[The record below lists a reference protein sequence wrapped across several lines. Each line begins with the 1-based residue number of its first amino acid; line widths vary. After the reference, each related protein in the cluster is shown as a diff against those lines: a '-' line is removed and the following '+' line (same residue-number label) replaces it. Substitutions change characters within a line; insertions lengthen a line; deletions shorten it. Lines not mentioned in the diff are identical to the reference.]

1 MAARR
6 TLLALSAFLVLS
18 SSLVPRTAHPQDV
31 RCDPGDVEVLRLRFS
46 GNHAFTAADL
56 SKIIVT
62 TPSAWARR
70 ILPLPFT
77 ERRCLD
83 RAELPNDRARLIIFY
98 RLRGYPRVMV
108 DTALRAIGAHGVEVS
123 FTIHEGPPA
132 VLRSFVV
139 NGMSAVTDGGR
150 IARGIGPRAGGRFDR
165 IAIGAASDTIARQLR
180 NSGYPL
186 ARTTNSF
193 ALADSGLSAWDT
205 LTVTPGPLT
214 RIGRL
219 NISVIPLAGTSQK
232 IPTPAVRRVMGIR
245 TNDLYREDEIIGA
258 QRALYQTEAYEH
270 VSIAPDTAMRPTDSV
285 INLDVTLS
293 EAAMHAA
300 RLGAGYGTL
309 DCFRVTGELSNYNF
323 LQGARRLDFTARVS
337 KIGIGKPLSGAEQLC
352 PQAKRDVFSNRLN
365 YYIGS
370 TLRQPVF
377 FGLRTVPTVTV
388 YSQRVSEYN
397 AYLRTTAIGGLA
409 SLAWQRWKRTPVNIA
424 YSLDLGRTEAQ
435 PALFCAV
442 FNVCDLEARERLQAT
457 QRLAV
462 LSTSITRDN
471 ANSVLNP
478 TRGSVI
484 RFEARHSSPAIFSDQ
499 GLTFSKLVG
508 DASRYWGLGAGN
520 VFAVRVR
527 GGIVVGRTIGQ
538 AAGFVPPQE
547 RLYAGGPTSVRG
559 FAQNELGSVIYI
571 ASGFVPVALATGDT
585 VFRVADSVRTFRRLV
600 PVGGNTLAVGNV
612 ELRLKSPI
620 LPELLQWTLFTDAG
634 EVWNRGGRSVSEAVR
649 FKVTPGIQLTA
660 FSPVGPVRAVIGYN
674 GYPRPAGPL
683 YYEATAAQG
692 GGLPCVSP
700 GNTIPAHVGSGSNA
714 GVLAQAPGVCPATFK
729 PPSQTS
735 FRSRLTF
742 SFAIGQAF

>member
-6 TLLALSAFLVLS
+6 KRLALSALLVLIGFA
-18 SSLVPRTAHPQDV
+18 VPASARAQDV
-31 RCDPGDVEVLRLRFS
+31 RCDPGDVEVKKLTFT
-46 GNHAFTAADL
+46 GNHAFTDADL

-62 TPSAWARR
+62 TPSGWARR

-98 RLRGYPRVMV
+98 RLRGYPRVTV
-108 DTALRAIGAHGVEVS
+108 DTALRAMGSRSVEVK
-123 FTIHEGPPA
+123 FAIHEGPQA

-139 NGMSAVTDGGR
+139 DGLASVPSGDKL
-150 IARGIGPRAGGRFDR
+150 ARGVGPATGGRFDR
-165 IAIGAASDTIARQLR
+165 IVIGAASDTIARRLR

-186 ARTTNSF
+186 ASVTNSF

-205 LTVTPGPLT
+205 LTVVPGTLT
-214 RIGRL
+214 RIGKL
-219 NISVIPLAGTSQK
+219 NINVVPLQGKTQK
-232 IPTPAVRRVMGIR
+232 IPTSVVRRVMGLK
-245 TNDLYREDEIIGA
+245 TGNLYREDEIIGA

-270 VSIAPDTAMRPTDSV
+270 VAIAPDTSMRAKDSV

-309 DCFRVTGELSNYNF
+309 DCFRLTGELSNYNF
-323 LQGARRLDFTARVS
+323 LRGARRLDFTTRVS
-337 KIGIGKPLSGAEQLC
+337 KIGIGKPLNGAEGLC

-365 YYIGS
+365 YYVGT

-377 FGLRTVPTVTV
+377 FGLRSVPTITV
-388 YSQRVSEYN
+388 YSQRISEYN
-397 AYLRTTAIGGLA
+397 AYLRTTAIGGVA
-409 SLAWQRWKRTPVNIA
+409 SLAWQRWARTPVNFA

-442 FNVCDLEARERLQAT
+442 FNVCDAEARQRLQET

-462 LSTSITRDN
+462 LSASVTRDN
-471 ANSVLNP
+471 ANSLLNP
-478 TRGSVI
+478 SHGAVL
-484 RFEARHSSPAIFSDQ
+484 RFEARHSSRAIFSDQ
-499 GLTFSKLVG
+499 GLTFNKLVG
-508 DASRYWGLGAGN
+508 DAARYWDAGGGN
-520 VFAVRVR
+520 VLAVRIR
-527 GGIVVGRTIGQ
+527 GGVVFGRSFGA

-547 RLYAGGPTSVRG
+547 RLYAGGPTTVRG

-571 ASGFVPVALATGDT
+571 SNGFVPVALPSGDT
-585 VFRVADSVRTFRRLV
+585 ALRVADSVKTYRRLV
-600 PVGGNTLAVGNV
+600 PVGGNTLAVGNI
-612 ELRLKSPI
+612 ELRLKSPV

-634 EVWNRGGRSVSEAVR
+634 EVWNRGGRVAEAVR
-649 FKVTPGIQLTA
+649 LKITPGIQLTA

-674 GYPRPAGPL
+674 PYARPAGPL
-683 YYEATAAQG
+683 YYEATASEG

-700 GNTIPAHVGSGSNA
+700 NNKIASHIGTGASA
-714 GVLAQAPGVCPATFK
+714 GKITQADGVCPSTFR
-729 PPSQTS
+729 PAAQNSI
-735 FRSRLTF
+735 RSRLTF

>member
-1 MAARR
+1 MTARR
-6 TLLALSAFLVLS
+6 IRLALSAVLFFS
-18 SSLVPRTAHPQDV
+18 IASVPRKAASQDV
-31 RCDPGDVEVLRLRFS
+31 RCDPGDVEVRKLTFA
-46 GNHAFTAADL
+46 GNHAFTDAEL

-108 DTALRAIGAHGVEVS
+108 DTLLRPTSARSVEVK
-123 FTIHEGPPA
+123 FTIHEGPKA

-139 NGMSAVTDGGR
+139 AGLSSVPNGEKM
-150 IARGIGPRAGGRFDR
+150 ARGVGPVAGGRFDR
-165 IAIGAASDTIARQLR
+165 LAIGAASDTIARRLR

-186 ARTTNSF
+186 ASVTNSF

-205 LTVTPGPLT
+205 LNVTPGQLT
-214 RIGRL
+214 RIGKVNVTVVPLEGKRQKVPT
-219 NISVIPLAGTSQK
+219 SV
-232 IPTPAVRRVMGIR
+232 VRRVMGI
-245 TNDLYREDEIIGA
+245 TTGNLYREDEIIGA

-270 VSIAPDTAMRPTDSV
+270 VSIAPDTAMRATDSV
-285 INLDVTLS
+285 INLEVTLA

-309 DCFRVTGELSNYNF
+309 DCLRVTGELSNYNF
-323 LQGARRLDFTARVS
+323 LRGARRLDFTTRVS
-337 KIGIGKPLSGAEQLC
+337 KIGIGKPLNGAEGLC

-365 YYIGS
+365 YYVGS

-377 FGLRTVPTVTV
+377 FGLRTVPTITV
-388 YSQRVSEYN
+388 YSQRLSEYN
-397 AYLRTTAIGGLA
+397 AYLRTTAIGGVA
-409 SLAWQRWKRTPVNIA
+409 ALAWQRWPNTPVNFA

-442 FNVCDLEARERLQAT
+442 FNVCDAEARQRFEAT

-462 LSTSITRDN
+462 LSASVTRAS
-471 ANSVLNP
+471 ANNLLNP
-478 TRGSVI
+478 SRGSVL

-499 GLTFSKLVG
+499 GLTFNKLVG
-508 DASRYWGLGAGN
+508 DGARYWDIGSGN
-520 VFAVRVR
+520 VFAVRLR
-527 GGIVVGRTIGQ
+527 SGIVFGRSFGQ
-538 AAGFVPPQE
+538 AAGYIPPQE

-571 ASGFVPVALATGDT
+571 SSSFVPVALPPGDT
-585 VFRVADSVRTFRRLV
+585 AFRVADSVRSYRRLV
-600 PVGGNTLAVGNV
+600 PVGGNTLVVGNV
-612 ELRLKSPI
+612 ELRLRSPI

-634 EVWNRGGRSVSEAVR
+634 EVWNRGGRVVEAVR
-649 FKVTPGIQLTA
+649 LKVTPGIQITA

-674 GYPRPAGPL
+674 PYPRPSGPL
-683 YYEATAAQG
+683 YYEATAAEG

-700 GNTIPAHVGSGSNA
+700 SNNIAAHVGTGSNA
-714 GVLAQAPGVCPATFK
+714 GKLTQDAGVCPSTFK
-729 PPSQTS
+729 PAAQNG